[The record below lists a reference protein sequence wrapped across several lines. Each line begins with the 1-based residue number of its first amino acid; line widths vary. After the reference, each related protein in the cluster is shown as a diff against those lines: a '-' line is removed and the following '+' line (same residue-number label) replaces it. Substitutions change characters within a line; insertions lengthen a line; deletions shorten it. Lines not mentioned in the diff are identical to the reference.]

1 MNSVG
6 KFSYKHMNE
15 IIYLQS
21 IDLNNKK
28 MDMIIT
34 KTRRTRNCGRCQD
47 YVHIQMRLCS
57 HNGRGAS
64 KL

>member
-1 MNSVG
+1 
-6 KFSYKHMNE
+6 
-15 IIYLQS
+15 
-21 IDLNNKK
+21 